1 MNFTVSLQPDY
12 FYQNSEKTC
21 YNLYVKEING
31 GKEIYIMVSKK
42 KIITSVATSVA
53 LASVGFT
60 TVGQVIPQL
69 GSQIQTTQAATSAIN
84 DYINNN
90 NIQPVSITNQE
101 GTFNRWDAYENGVGK
116 PEGVVI
122 HETATPGAT
131 AQNEATYFNREW
143 SNIYTYV
150 HAFVDNNEILNIK
163 NTDYAVWGAG
173 PTANAKFVQ
182 VELCEVSTTD
192 AFARSV
198 ANQAYYTASKLV
210 QYNLPFTPGVTVM
223 SHNDVSKKWGETTHT
238 DPVGYFANWGYS
250 MDQFYDLVG
259 KYYNQLKGSSTNGGN
274 ENNNNNNN
282 GGSTSNT
289 LKVNNTKGSYVPLVA
304 INADGSEVTNVRN
317 RALANNTSWYTD
329 KTQTIAGVTYRR
341 VATNEWVAETYMA

>member
-1 MNFTVSLQPDY
+1 
-12 FYQNSEKTC
+12 
-21 YNLYVKEING
+21 
-31 GKEIYIMVSKK
+31 MVSKK
-42 KIITSVATSVA
+42 KIMTTMVTSVA
-53 LASVGFT
+53 LASIGFT
-60 TVGQVIPQL
+60 TVGQVVPQL
-69 GSQIQTTQAATSAIN
+69 GAQVQTAQAATSAIN

-101 GTFNRWDAYENGVGK
+101 GTFSYWQGYENGVGK

-150 HAFVDNNEILNIK
+150 HAFVDANEILNIK
-163 NTDYAVWGAG
+163 NTDYTVWGAG
-173 PTANAKFVQ
+173 PTANSKFIQ
-182 VELCEVSTTD
+182 VELCEVSSTD

-259 KYYNQLKGSSTNGGN
+259 KYYNQLKGTTNGGSDSN
-274 ENNNNNNN
+274 SGNTNTGNTN
-282 GGSTSNT
+282 TSDNVIN
-289 LKVNNTKGSYVPLVA
+289 VNNANGSYVPLVA
-304 INADGSEVTNVRN
+304 IDSNDNVTNVKN
-317 RALANNTSWYTD
+317 RALANNTPWYTD
-329 KTQTIAGVTYRR
+329 KTKEIGGVTYRR
-341 VATNEWVAETYMA
+341 VATNEWVDSSYIVG

>member
-1 MNFTVSLQPDY
+1 
-12 FYQNSEKTC
+12 
-21 YNLYVKEING
+21 
-31 GKEIYIMVSKK
+31 
-42 KIITSVATSVA
+42 
-53 LASVGFT
+53 
-60 TVGQVIPQL
+60 
-69 GSQIQTTQAATSAIN
+69 
-84 DYINNN
+84 
-90 NIQPVSITNQE
+90 
-101 GTFNRWDAYENGVGK
+101 
-116 PEGVVI
+116 
-122 HETATPGAT
+122 
-131 AQNEATYFNREW
+131 
-143 SNIYTYV
+143 
-150 HAFVDNNEILNIK
+150 
-163 NTDYAVWGAG
+163 
-173 PTANAKFVQ
+173 
-182 VELCEVSTTD
+182 
-192 AFARSV
+192 
-198 ANQAYYTASKLV
+198 
-210 QYNLPFTPGVTVM
+210 M

>member
-1 MNFTVSLQPDY
+1 
-12 FYQNSEKTC
+12 
-21 YNLYVKEING
+21 
-31 GKEIYIMVSKK
+31 MVSKK
-42 KIITSVATSVA
+42 KIMTSVATSVA
-53 LASVGFT
+53 LASIGFT
-60 TVGQVIPQL
+60 TVGQVAPQL
-69 GSQIQTTQAATSAIN
+69 GSNVQTTKAATSAIN

-90 NIQPVSITNQE
+90 NIQPVSITNEE
-101 GTFNRWDAYENGVGK
+101 GTFSYWNGYENGVGK

-131 AQNEATYFNREW
+131 ARNEVTYFNREW

-150 HAFVDNNEILNIK
+150 HAFVDNNEIINIK
-163 NTDYAVWGAG
+163 NTDYTVWGAG

-182 VELCEVSTTD
+182 VELCEVSSTD

-238 DPVGYFANWGYS
+238 DPVGYFAKWGYS

-259 KYYNQLKGSSTNGGN
+259 KYYNQLKGTTNGGSDSGN
-274 ENNNNNNN
+274 STDN
-282 GGSTSNT
+282 GNVINVANSNGSF
-289 LKVNNTKGSYVPLVA
+289 VPLVA
-304 INADGSEVTNVRN
+304 FQDDGSVKNVSN
-317 RALANNTSWYTD
+317 RGLANNTPWYTD
-329 KTQTIAGVTYRR
+329 QVKSYNGVEYHR
-341 VATNEWVAETYMA
+341 VATNEWVDASYIK

>member
-1 MNFTVSLQPDY
+1 M
-12 FYQNSEKTC
+12 
-21 YNLYVKEING
+21 
-31 GKEIYIMVSKK
+31 
-42 KIITSVATSVA
+42 TSVATSVA
-53 LASVGFT
+53 LASIGFT
-60 TVGQVIPQL
+60 TVEQVAPQL
-69 GSQIQTTQAATSAIN
+69 GSNVQTTKAATSAIN

-90 NIQPVSITNQE
+90 NIQPVSITNEE
-101 GTFNRWDAYENGVGK
+101 GTFSYWNGYENGVGK

-131 AQNEATYFNREW
+131 ARNEVTYFNREW

-150 HAFVDNNEILNIK
+150 HAFVDNNEIINIK
-163 NTDYAVWGAG
+163 NTDYTVWGAG

-182 VELCEVSTTD
+182 VELCEVSSTD

-238 DPVGYFANWGYS
+238 DPVGYFAKWGYS

-259 KYYNQLKGSSTNGGN
+259 KYYNQLKGTTNGGSDSGN
-274 ENNNNNNN
+274 STDN
-282 GGSTSNT
+282 GNVINVANSNGSF
-289 LKVNNTKGSYVPLVA
+289 VPLVA
-304 INADGSEVTNVRN
+304 FQDDGSVKNVSN
-317 RALANNTSWYTD
+317 RGLANNTPWYTD
-329 KTQTIAGVTYRR
+329 QVKSYNGVEYHR
-341 VATNEWVAETYMA
+341 VATNEWVDASYIK

>member
-1 MNFTVSLQPDY
+1 
-12 FYQNSEKTC
+12 
-21 YNLYVKEING
+21 
-31 GKEIYIMVSKK
+31 MVSKK
-42 KIITSVATSVA
+42 KIMTSVATSVA

-60 TVGQVIPQL
+60 SVGQVIPQL
-69 GSQIQTTQAATSAIN
+69 GAHVQTAQAATSAIN

-90 NIQPVSITNQE
+90 NIQPVSITNEE
-101 GTFNRWDAYENGVGK
+101 GTFNVWQGYENGVGK
-116 PEGVVI
+116 PEGVII

-131 AQNEATYFNREW
+131 ARNEVTYFNREW

-182 VELCEVSTTD
+182 VELCQVSSTD

-210 QYNLPFTPGVTVM
+210 QYGLPFTPGVTVM
-223 SHNDVSKKWGETTHT
+223 SHNDARIKWGETSHT
-238 DPVGYFANWGYS
+238 DPVGYFATWGYS

-274 ENNNNNNN
+274 ENNGNTNS
-282 GGSTSNT
+282 GGSDINNSNVIT
-289 LKVNNTKGSYVPLVA
+289 VNNSNNSYVPLVA
-304 INADGSEVTNVRN
+304 FNNDGSVSNVEN
-317 RALANNTSWYTD
+317 RALANKTPWYTD
-329 KTQTIAGVTYRR
+329 QTKDFGGVTYHR
-341 VATNEWVAETYMA
+341 VATNEWVAAQYIVK

>member
-1 MNFTVSLQPDY
+1 
-12 FYQNSEKTC
+12 
-21 YNLYVKEING
+21 
-31 GKEIYIMVSKK
+31 MVSKK
-42 KIITSVATSVA
+42 KIITSLATSVA
-53 LASVGFT
+53 LASIGFT
-60 TVGQVIPQL
+60 TVGQVAPIL
-69 GSQIQTTQAATSAIN
+69 GSNVQTAKAATSAIN

-90 NIQPVSITNQE
+90 NIQPVSITNEE
-101 GTFNRWDAYENGVGK
+101 GTFSYWQGYENGVGK

-131 AQNEATYFNREW
+131 ARNEATYFNREW

-150 HAFVDNNEILNIK
+150 HAFVDNTEILNIK

-173 PTANAKFVQ
+173 PTANAKYVQ

-210 QYNLPFTPGVTVM
+210 QYGLPFTPGVTVL
-223 SHNDVSKKWGETTHT
+223 SHNDVSKKYGETTHT

-259 KYYNQLKGSSTNGGN
+259 KYYNQLKGNTNSGST
-274 ENNNNNNN
+274 NN
-282 GGSTSNT
+282 GGVTSNSSNIR
-289 LKVNNTKGSYVPLVA
+289 VNNANGSYVPLVA
-304 INADGSEVTNVRN
+304 FQDDGSVKTVQN
-317 RALANNTSWYTD
+317 RALANKTLWYTD
-329 KTQTIAGVTYRR
+329 QVKSSNGTEYRR
-341 VATNEWVAETYMA
+341 VATNEWVASSYVTGNN

>member
-1 MNFTVSLQPDY
+1 
-12 FYQNSEKTC
+12 
-21 YNLYVKEING
+21 
-31 GKEIYIMVSKK
+31 MVSKK
-42 KIITSVATSVA
+42 KIMTTMVTSVA
-53 LASVGFT
+53 LASISFT
-60 TVGQVIPQL
+60 AVGQVVPQL
-69 GSQIQTTQAATSAIN
+69 GSNVQATKAATSAIN

-90 NIQPVSITNQE
+90 NIQPVGITNQE
-101 GTFNRWDAYENGVGK
+101 GTFTQWNGYENGVGK

-163 NTDYAVWGAG
+163 NTDYTVWGAG

-198 ANQAYYTASKLV
+198 ANQAFYTASKLV

-259 KYYNQLKGSSTNGGN
+259 KYYNQLKGTTSGGTDTTDTNSGGTDIGNSHNIRVKNSNGGFVKLVSFKDD
-274 ENNNNNNN
+274 
-282 GGSTSNT
+282 GTA
-289 LKVNNTKGSYVPLVA
+289 VPV
-304 INADGSEVTNVRN
+304 EV
-317 RALANNTSWYTD
+317 RALANNTLWYTD
-329 KTQTIAGVTYRR
+329 QTKDYDGVTYHR
-341 VATNEWVAETYMA
+341 VSTNEWVDNSYVIGNN

>member
-1 MNFTVSLQPDY
+1 M
-12 FYQNSEKTC
+12 
-21 YNLYVKEING
+21 
-31 GKEIYIMVSKK
+31 
-42 KIITSVATSVA
+42 TSVATSVA
-53 LASVGFT
+53 LASIGFT
-60 TVGQVIPQL
+60 TVGQVAPQL
-69 GSQIQTTQAATSAIN
+69 GSNVQTTKAATSAIN

-90 NIQPVSITNQE
+90 NIQPVSITNEE
-101 GTFNRWDAYENGVGK
+101 GTFSYWNGYENGVGK

-131 AQNEATYFNREW
+131 ARNEVTYFNREW

-150 HAFVDNNEILNIK
+150 HAFVDNNEIINIK
-163 NTDYAVWGAG
+163 NTDYTVWGAG

-182 VELCEVSTTD
+182 VELCEVSSTD

-238 DPVGYFANWGYS
+238 DPVGYFAKWGYS

-259 KYYNQLKGSSTNGGN
+259 KYYNQLKGTTNGGSDSGN
-274 ENNNNNNN
+274 STDN
-282 GGSTSNT
+282 GNVINVANSNGSF
-289 LKVNNTKGSYVPLVA
+289 VPLVA
-304 INADGSEVTNVRN
+304 FQDDGSVKNVSN
-317 RALANNTSWYTD
+317 RGLANNTPWYTD
-329 KTQTIAGVTYRR
+329 QVKSYNGVEYHR
-341 VATNEWVAETYMA
+341 VATNEWVDASYIK

>member
-1 MNFTVSLQPDY
+1 
-12 FYQNSEKTC
+12 
-21 YNLYVKEING
+21 
-31 GKEIYIMVSKK
+31 MVSKK
-42 KIITSVATSVA
+42 KIMTTMATSVA
-53 LASVGFT
+53 LASIGFT
-60 TVGQVIPQL
+60 TIGQVAPQL
-69 GSQIQTTQAATSAIN
+69 GAHVQTAQAATSAIN

-101 GTFNRWDAYENGVGK
+101 GTFSYWNGYENGVGK

-150 HAFVDNNEILNIK
+150 HAFVDDTEILNIK
-163 NTDYAVWGAG
+163 NTDYTVWGAG
-173 PTANAKFVQ
+173 PTANAKYVQ
-182 VELCEVSTTD
+182 VELCEVSSTD

-210 QYNLPFTPGVTVM
+210 QYNLPFTPGITVL

-238 DPVGYFANWGYS
+238 DPVGYFAKWGYS

-259 KYYNQLKGSSTNGGN
+259 KYYNQLKGNTNSGN
-274 ENNNNNNN
+274 TNTDNNNNNSGAGVNDTN
-282 GGSTSNT
+282 VI
-289 LKVNNTKGSYVPLVA
+289 KVNNANGSYVPLVA
-304 INADGSEVTNVRN
+304 FQDDGSVKKITN
-317 RALANNTSWYTD
+317 RALANNTPWYTD
-329 KTQTIAGVTYRR
+329 QVKSYDGVTYRR
-341 VATNEWVAETYMA
+341 VATNEWVDSSYVIG

>member
-1 MNFTVSLQPDY
+1 
-12 FYQNSEKTC
+12 
-21 YNLYVKEING
+21 
-31 GKEIYIMVSKK
+31 
-42 KIITSVATSVA
+42 
-53 LASVGFT
+53 LASIGFT
-60 TVGQVIPQL
+60 TIGQVTPQF
-69 GSQIQTTQAATSAIN
+69 GAHVQTAQAATSAIN
-84 DYINNN
+84 NYINNN
-90 NIQPVSITNQE
+90 NIKPVSITNQE
-101 GTFNRWDAYENGVGK
+101 GTFSVWQGYENGVGK

-143 SNIYTYV
+143 SNMYSYV
-150 HAFVDNNEILNIK
+150 HAFVDANEILNIK

-223 SHNDVSKKWGETTHT
+223 SHNDARIKWGETSHT
-238 DPVGYFANWGYS
+238 DPVGYFAKWGYS

-259 KYYNQLKGSSTNGGN
+259 KYYNQLKGNTNSG
-274 ENNNNNNN
+274 NNNVNN
-282 GGSTSNT
+282 GGAETGNSSNIR
-289 LKVNNTKGSYVPLVA
+289 VNNFKGSFVPLVA
-304 INADGSEVTNVRN
+304 FQNDGSVKNISD
-317 RALANNTSWYTD
+317 RALANNSLWYTD
-329 KTQTIAGVTYRR
+329 QVKEYNGLQYRR
-341 VATNEWVAETYMA
+341 VATNEWVEDTNLA

>member
-1 MNFTVSLQPDY
+1 
-12 FYQNSEKTC
+12 
-21 YNLYVKEING
+21 
-31 GKEIYIMVSKK
+31 MVSKK
-42 KIITSVATSVA
+42 KIMTTMVTSVA
-53 LASVGFT
+53 LASIGFT
-60 TVGQVIPQL
+60 TVGTVVPQL
-69 GSQIQTTQAATSAIN
+69 GAQVQTAQAATSAIN

-90 NIQPVSITNQE
+90 NIQPVSITTQE
-101 GTFNRWDAYENGVGK
+101 GTFSRWDGYENGVGK

-131 AQNEATYFNREW
+131 AQNEATYFNW
-143 SNIYTYV
+143 AWPTIYTYV
-150 HAFVDNNEILNIK
+150 HAFVDNNQILNIK

-173 PTANAKFVQ
+173 PTANSKFIQ
-182 VELCEVSTTD
+182 VELCEVTTTD

-250 MDQFYDLVG
+250 MDQFYDLIG
-259 KYYNQLKGSSTNGGN
+259 KYYNQLKGNTNSGN
-274 ENNNNNNN
+274 TNTGDN
-282 GGSTSNT
+282 SNSGNT
-289 LKVNNTKGSYVPLVA
+289 NVNSNIINVNNANGSYVPLVA

-317 RALANNTSWYTD
+317 RALANNTPWYTD

-341 VATNEWVAETYMA
+341 VATNEWVDSSYIK

>member
-1 MNFTVSLQPDY
+1 MKKVVII
-12 FYQNSEKTC
+12 
-21 YNLYVKEING
+21 YNVKEING
-31 GKEIYIMVSKK
+31 GKEYLIMVSKK
-42 KIITSVATSVA
+42 KIMTSLVTSVA
-53 LASVGFT
+53 LASISFT
-60 TVGQVIPQL
+60 TVGQVVPQL
-69 GSQIQTTQAATSAIN
+69 GVQVQTTKAATSAIN

-101 GTFNRWDAYENGVGK
+101 GTFSYWTPYENGVGK

-150 HAFVDNNEILNIK
+150 HAFVDNNQILNIK

-182 VELCEVSTTD
+182 VELCEVSSTD

-250 MDQFYDLVG
+250 MDQFYDLIG
-259 KYYNQLKGSSTNGGN
+259 KYYNQLKGTTNGGSSN
-274 ENNNNNNN
+274 TTNN
-282 GGSTSNT
+282 GGADNGNANVIN
-289 LKVNNTKGSYVPLVA
+289 VNNASGSYVPLVA
-304 INADGSEVTNVRN
+304 FLSDGSMQKITN
-317 RALANNTSWYTD
+317 RALANNTPWYTD
-329 KTQTIAGVTYRR
+329 QVKDYNGVQYHR
-341 VATNEWVAETYMA
+341 VATNEWVASNYVK